1 MASLNKVMLI
11 GNVTRDPELK
21 YTPKGSAVADL
32 GLAINRAYTNQG
44 GEKVEEVTYVDVE
57 LWGRLAEIAGEYAK
71 KGRPVYIEG
80 RLRIDSWEDKQSG
93 QKRSRLKVV
102 GETLQ
107 LLGSGGSGGAGG
119 PRQGGGGGGDYEQ
132 DGPPAAPSRP
142 ARTAPS
148 QRPPS
153 RPTPPTEEDDDIP
166 F

>member
-11 GNVTRDPELK
+11 GNVTRDPEIK

-32 GLAINRAYTNQG
+32 GLAINRSYTNQG
-44 GEKVEEVTYVDVE
+44 GEKVEETTFVDVE

-71 KGRPVYIEG
+71 KGRPIFIEG

-102 GETLQ
+102 GEGLQ
-107 LLGSGGSGGAGG
+107 LLGT
-119 PRQGGGGGGDYEQ
+119 RQGGGGGEYDMDSPPASPTPQ
-132 DGPPAAPSRP
+132 RRPAAPPQRQGPPKP
-142 ARTAPS
+142 APLDA
-148 QRPPS
+148 
-153 RPTPPTEEDDDIP
+153 EDDDIP

>member
-11 GNVTRDPELK
+11 GNVTRDPEIK

-32 GLAINRAYTNQG
+32 GLAINRSYTNQG

-71 KGRPVYIEG
+71 KGRPVFIEG

-93 QKRSRLKVV
+93 QKRSKLKVV
-102 GETLQ
+102 GEGLQ
-107 LLGSGGSGGAGG
+107 LLGSRTGGGSG
-119 PRQGGGGGGDYEQ
+119 GGGGGGDFEG
-132 DGPPAAPSRP
+132 DAPPPRSAPRPPAQRP
-142 ARTAPS
+142 AQADPG
-148 QRPPS
+148 
-153 RPTPPTEEDDDIP
+153 DDDIP